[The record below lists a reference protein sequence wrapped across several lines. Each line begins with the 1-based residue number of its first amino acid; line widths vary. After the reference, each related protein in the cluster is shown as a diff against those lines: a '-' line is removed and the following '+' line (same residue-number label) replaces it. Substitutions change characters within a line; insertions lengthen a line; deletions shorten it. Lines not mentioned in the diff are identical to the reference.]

1 MLTVHQALKR
11 VLTAASPMPAE
22 RVPLQTARGRVLAED
37 VASPRDVPPWDN
49 SAMDGFAVCRA
60 DFGDGVAELAVLE
73 TIGAGAVPTVAVA
86 PGSCSR
92 IMTGAPMPPGADA
105 VVMIEDSED
114 LGGDR
119 VRLSDRPRDRQH
131 VRPRGGDVGD
141 GEIVLRAGHVLDAAA
156 VGMLSALGIPS
167 VMVAQR
173 PLVAVLSTGDEVVEV
188 GWPLEPGQIYSSNTL
203 SLMGLIEA
211 AGCIPMHCGI
221 APDDEAGLR
230 AALARCL
237 RADLVL
243 TTGGVS
249 VGDFDHVKDA
259 FDGSLDF
266 WKVRMKPGKP
276 LAFGRIGGRPAVG
289 LPGNPVSCMVGF
301 LQFVRPVLRTM
312 LGDPRPYLPV
322 LDATLVDDLR
332 KKPGRVHFVRVR
344 LAWGAEGLEARSTG
358 TQSSGVLRS
367 MVDADGFAVLP
378 AADGDVAAGT
388 RVPVQVLDWRW
399 AAGADAAYGF
409 TDEDVDHL
417 PHRC

>member
-1 MLTVHQALKR
+1 MLTVHQALER
-11 VLTAASPMPAE
+11 VLTAATPMPAE
-22 RVPLQTARGRVLAED
+22 RLPLQAARGRVLAED
-37 VASPRDVPPWDN
+37 IASPRDVPPWDN

-60 DFGDGVAELAVLE
+60 DFADGVAELDVLD
-73 TIGAGAVPTVAVA
+73 TIGAGAVPTVAVTRGA
-86 PGSCSR
+86 CSR
-92 IMTGAPMPPGADA
+92 IMTGAPMPAGADA

-114 LGGDR
+114 LGGR
-119 VRLSDRPRDRQH
+119 VRLTDRPRERQH
-131 VRPRGGDVGD
+131 VRPRGGDVAE
-141 GEIVLRAGHVLDAAA
+141 GEVVLCAGHVLDAAA

-173 PLVAVLSTGDEVVEV
+173 PVVAILSTGDEVVEV
-188 GWPLEPGQIYSSNTL
+188 GWPLEPGQIYSSNTIA
-203 SLMGLIEA
+203 LMGLVEE
-211 AGCIPMHCGI
+211 AGCVPIHCGI
-221 APDDEAGLR
+221 APDDEDGLR
-230 AALARCL
+230 AALERCL

-322 LDATLVDDLR
+322 LDATLQDDLK
-332 KKPGRVHFVRVR
+332 KKPGRTHFVRVQ
-344 LAWGAEGLEARSTG
+344 LAWGPGGLEARSTG

-367 MVDADGFAVLP
+367 MVKADGFAVLP
-378 AADGDVAAGT
+378 AADGHVSAGT
-388 RVPVQVLDWRW
+388 RVRVQVLDWRW

-409 TDEDVDHL
+409 VDDDVDHL